1 LPYYTCKKA
10 KKSRKNQEK
19 LSKFSDKVQNSLL
32 FDGTNVEK
40 KNREN
45 TSVKNFPSRFNEKI
59 MKINVT
65 GCGFGSYAQPTQGI
79 KYGSEVSTY
88 RVGLLFSIYTL
99 GGLGIQP
106 KPASGDIY
114 I

>member
-1 LPYYTCKKA
+1 
-10 KKSRKNQEK
+10 
-19 LSKFSDKVQNSLL
+19 
-32 FDGTNVEK
+32 
-40 KNREN
+40 
-45 TSVKNFPSRFNEKI
+45 
-59 MKINVT
+59 MKINNVT
-65 GCGFGSYAQPTQGI
+65 RCGFGSYAQPTQGI

-114 I
+114 IWQKSERKNLWKYRSEKSFKTLLFQIIYADKKRDKKYGS